1 VVDLREGQ
9 RVRAVIDG
17 TVTEDGNIQI
27 SSVRSV
33 GMRGARVYIS
43 PSQCVSV
50 EPAPV
55 VVETGKWYCPADND
69 QSEYCYYGM
78 PGGAVQCYYVGR
90 GLNRWGNNPPSEY
103 QGRLMEC
110 DPPAEFRDGA

>member
-1 VVDLREGQ
+1 VSELREGQ
-9 RVRAVIDG
+9 RVRVVIEG
-17 TVTEDGNIQI
+17 TVNEFGKI
-27 SSVRSV
+27 RLP
-33 GMRGARVYIS
+33 GAGYYIS

-50 EPAPV
+50 EPALF

-69 QSEYCYYGM
+69 QSDYCYYGM

-103 QGRLMEC
+103 QGWLVEC
-110 DPPAEFRDGA
+110 DPPAEFRDQP